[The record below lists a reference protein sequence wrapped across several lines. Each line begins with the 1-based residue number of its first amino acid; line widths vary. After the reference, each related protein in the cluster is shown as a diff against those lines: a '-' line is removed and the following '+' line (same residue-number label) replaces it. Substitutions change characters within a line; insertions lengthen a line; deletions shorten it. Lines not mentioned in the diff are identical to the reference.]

1 MSDSPKQNVSHTTD
15 SFPEITRRYGKS
27 SVLINACF
35 LKTKQNKS
43 EKMGQHKKLTPIHL
57 ASFLIIYNTGK
68 KKDDGK
74 ESFM

>member
-1 MSDSPKQNVSHTTD
+1 
-15 SFPEITRRYGKS
+15 
-27 SVLINACF
+27 
-35 LKTKQNKS
+35 
-43 EKMGQHKKLTPIHL
+43 MGQHKKLTPIHL